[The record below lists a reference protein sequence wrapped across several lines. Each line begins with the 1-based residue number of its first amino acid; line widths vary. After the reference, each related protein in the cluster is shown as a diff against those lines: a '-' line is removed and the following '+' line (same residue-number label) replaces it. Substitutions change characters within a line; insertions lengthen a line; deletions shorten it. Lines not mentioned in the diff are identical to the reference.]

1 MATSF
6 SIHASAPPEARP
18 DPPAGRLPRRM
29 QPPAALLF
37 PRDGRPLA
45 IPRVRPGYD
54 LLRRGDRRHHVCRA
68 QAYADESVRAI
79 AASWD
84 ASELEKRASTE
95 LKAEASHEA
104 IVRLMKQCKARL
116 GALRTVRQHENVLM
130 RSGTTTAAG
139 TFQVVS
145 LNVAATFQKGPGEIK
160 ITLVKT
166 GAAWQINEF
175 RVSWP
180 L

>member
-1 MATSF
+1 MKVL
-6 SIHASAPPEARP
+6 SIVLGGVVALVLICCGGAIFVGKRIYDKGLEASS
-18 DPPAGRLPRRM
+18 G
-29 QPPAALLF
+29 
-37 PRDGRPLA
+37 
-45 IPRVRPGYD
+45 
-54 LLRRGDRRHHVCRA
+54 A